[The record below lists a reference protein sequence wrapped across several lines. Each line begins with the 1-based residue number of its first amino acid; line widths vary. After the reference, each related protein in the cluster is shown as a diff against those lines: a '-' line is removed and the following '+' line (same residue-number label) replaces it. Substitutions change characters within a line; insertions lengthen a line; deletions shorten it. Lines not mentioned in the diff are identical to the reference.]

1 MVSGQKK
8 PRKYSQSQQE
18 KRAQRRNK
26 HFERRGRI
34 LDDKEAAIRRRQ
46 ADFERSVHKFENN
59 AVRDARRKMVQFA
72 EQAHVAGI
80 ERGQAERKAREFKG
94 DVERTEEELHMLQR
108 KLVRVAR
115 QREAIHHHARHMFM
129 AAAHVVRKPDD
140 GARQD
145 ALAACA
151 QALRHMHQQ
160 AVFVHHGPGGRM
172 PPPDGIW

>member
-1 MVSGQKK
+1 M
-8 PRKYSQSQQE
+8 
-18 KRAQRRNK
+18 
-26 HFERRGRI
+26 
-34 LDDKEAAIRRRQ
+34 Q
-46 ADFERSVHKFENN
+46 ADVEEGEIVEEAEFVERPSWKN

-72 EQAHVAGI
+72 EEAHVAGM
-80 ERGQAERKAREFKG
+80 EREQAKRKARELEA
-94 DVERTEEELHMLQR
+94 DVKRTEEELHMLQR

-115 QREAIHHHARHMFM
+115 QREAIQHHARHMFM

-160 AVFVHHGPGGRM
+160 AMFVHHGRGGRM

>member
-1 MVSGQKK
+1 M
-8 PRKYSQSQQE
+8 
-18 KRAQRRNK
+18 RRV
-26 HFERRGRI
+26 
-34 LDDKEAAIRRRQ
+34 Q
-46 ADFERSVHKFENN
+46 ADVEEGEIVEEAEFVERPSWKN

-72 EQAHVAGI
+72 EEAHVAGI
-80 ERGQAERKAREFKG
+80 EREQAKRKARELEG
-94 DVERTEEELHMLQR
+94 DVKRTEEELHMLQR
-108 KLVRVAR
+108 KLVRVAG

-160 AVFVHHGPGGRM
+160 AVFVHHGRGGRM

>member
-18 KRAQRRNK
+18 KRAQRWNK

-46 ADFERSVHKFENN
+46 ADFEQFENN
-59 AVRDARRKMVQFA
+59 AVRDARRKMVQFS

-80 ERGQAERKAREFKG
+80 ERGQAERKAREFEG
-94 DVERTEEELHMLQR
+94 DVKRTEEELHMLQR

-151 QALRHMHQQ
+151 QALRRMHQQ
-160 AVFVHHGPGGRM
+160 AVFVHHGRGGRM